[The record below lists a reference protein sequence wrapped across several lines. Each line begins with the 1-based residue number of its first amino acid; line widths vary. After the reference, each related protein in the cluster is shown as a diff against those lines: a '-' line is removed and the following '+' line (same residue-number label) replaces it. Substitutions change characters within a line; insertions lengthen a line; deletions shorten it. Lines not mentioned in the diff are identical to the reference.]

1 VNHSDHDHSNDG
13 SRYHV
18 VECLIAPDDLEW
30 ASAELYDLG
39 TVGIEELDPSAL
51 TSPRDSATSSD
62 QLVGLRAGFPS
73 QAMAHEALE
82 FLLSGESQRE
92 TPWLPKVEVIVG
104 DDWLDAWREHF
115 APLRAGRIVVAPAW
129 KQHDGSLDED
139 PVLAT
144 LGAQDIV
151 LWLEPGRA
159 WGTGAH
165 QSTSLCLSALQ
176 RLFPLDQ
183 AAQDQ
188 FVPDRLVQSRL
199 VQSRLVQDRLVQHRL
214 VQHQRLRHPVTVL
227 DVGCG
232 SGVLGVAAL
241 LLGASSAFGVDIDA
255 TSPGVTM
262 DNARRNGVADR
273 CAASTE
279 PVGDVVDA
287 YQLVLAN
294 ILAPV
299 LIDLAVDVA
308 NRVEPGGALILAGLI
323 EEQRERVLAAYPGF
337 LLEHTEY
344 QGEWVG
350 LTLRRLLNSPFYE
363 PGAEH

>member
-1 VNHSDHDHSNDG
+1 VNSSNDG

-51 TSPRDSATSSD
+51 TSSRESTSSND
-62 QLVGLRAGFPS
+62 QLLGLRAGFPS
-73 QAMAHEALE
+73 EAMALVAAE
-82 FLLSGESQRE
+82 FLLSGESSRE
-92 TPWLPKVEVIVG
+92 VPWLPKVEVIVG

-115 APLRAGRIVVAPAW
+115 APLRAGHIVVAPAW
-129 KQHDGSLDED
+129 KQHDGSLDND
-139 PVLAT
+139 PVLGN
-144 LGAQDIV
+144 LSAQDIV

-165 QSTSLCLSALQ
+165 QSTSLCLSAMQ
-176 RLFPLDQ
+176 RLIS
-183 AAQDQ
+183 QDLS
-188 FVPDRLVQSRL
+188 PMT
-199 VQSRLVQDRLVQHRL
+199 
-214 VQHQRLRHPVTVL
+214 TVL

-241 LLGASSAFGVDIDA
+241 LLDASSVYGVDIDE

-262 DNARRNGVADR
+262 DNALRNGVAER
-273 CAASTE
+273 CRASTE
-279 PVGDVVDA
+279 PVGEVVGT

-299 LIDLAVDVA
+299 LIDLAVDIA
-308 NRVEPGGALILAGLI
+308 NRVEPGGVLILAGLI
-323 EEQRERVLAAYPGF
+323 EEQRQRVLAAYPAF
-337 LLEHTEY
+337 SLEHSEH

-350 LTLRRLLNSPFYE
+350 LTLRRLRS
-363 PGAEH
+363 

>member
-1 VNHSDHDHSNDG
+1 MIDSVDG

-39 TVGIEELDPSAL
+39 TVGIEELNPSAL
-51 TSPRDSATSSD
+51 TSPRQQTTSND
-62 QLVGLRAGFPS
+62 GWLGLRAGFPS
-73 QAMAHEALE
+73 EAMAHEAFE
-82 FLLSGESQRE
+82 FLLSGESSRE
-92 TPWLPKVEVIVG
+92 VPWHPKVEVIIG

-115 APLRAGRIVVAPAW
+115 APLRAGGIVVAPAW
-129 KQHDGSLDED
+129 KQHDGSLDNN

-144 LGAQDIV
+144 LSAQDVV

-165 QSTSLCLSALQ
+165 HSTSLCLSAMQ
-176 RLFPLDQ
+176 RLISDDLPIT
-183 AAQDQ
+183 
-188 FVPDRLVQSRL
+188 
-199 VQSRLVQDRLVQHRL
+199 
-214 VQHQRLRHPVTVL
+214 TVL

-232 SGVLGVAAL
+232 SGVLGVASL
-241 LLGASSAFGVDIDA
+241 LLGASSAYGIDIDE

-262 DNARRNGVADR
+262 DNALRNGVADR
-273 CAASTE
+273 CSASTE
-279 PVGDVVDA
+279 PVGEVKGT

-299 LIDLAVDVA
+299 LIDLAVDIA
-308 NRVEPGGALILAGLI
+308 NRVEPGGVLILAGLI
-323 EEQRERVLAAYPGF
+323 EEQRQRVLAAYPGF
-337 LLEHTEY
+337 TLEHSEH

-350 LTLRRLLNSPFYE
+350 LTLRRPQS
-363 PGAEH
+363 

>member
-1 VNHSDHDHSNDG
+1 VNTSDDG

-51 TSPRDSATSSD
+51 TTPRESGLGTNLEESTTSSD
-62 QLVGLRAGFPS
+62 QLLGLRAGFPS
-73 QAMAHEALE
+73 EAMAIVAAE
-82 FLLSGESQRE
+82 FLLSGEAERDV
-92 TPWLPKVEVIVG
+92 PWLPKVEVIVG

-115 APLRAGRIVVAPAW
+115 APLRAGRLVVAPAW
-129 KQHDGSLDED
+129 KQHDGSLDND
-139 PVLAT
+139 PVLGT
-144 LGAQDIV
+144 ISAQDIV

-176 RLFPLDQ
+176 RLFPYGQED
-183 AAQDQ
+183 QDQ
-188 FVPDRLVQSRL
+188 LVQNP
-199 VQSRLVQDRLVQHRL
+199 QAQQ
-214 VQHQRLRHPVTVL
+214 PVTVL

-262 DNARRNGVADR
+262 DNATRNGVADR

-279 PVGDVVDA
+279 PVGKVVET

-299 LIDLAVDVA
+299 LIDLAVDIT

-337 LLEHTEY
+337 ALEHTER

-350 LTLRRLLNSPFYE
+350 LTLRRLLNEPFDE

>member
-1 VNHSDHDHSNDG
+1 MNVPKHDNSEDG
-13 SRYHV
+13 GLYHV

-51 TSPRDSATSSD
+51 TSPRESGLGTNLEVSTISSD
-62 QLVGLRAGFPS
+62 QFLGLRAGFPS
-73 QAMAHEALE
+73 EAMAHEAFE
-82 FLLSGESQRE
+82 FLLSGEPDRDV
-92 TPWLPKVEVIVG
+92 PWLPKVEVIVG

-129 KQHDGSLDED
+129 KQHDGSLDQD
-139 PVLAT
+139 PVLVT
-144 LGAQDIV
+144 VSAQDIV

-176 RLFPLDQ
+176 RHFPLDQ
-183 AAQDQ
+183 VAQAQFGLDQ
-188 FVPDRLVQSRL
+188 FG
-199 VQSRLVQDRLVQHRL
+199 QDRLGQDPRAE
-214 VQHQRLRHPVTVL
+214 QPVSVL

-279 PVGDVVDA
+279 PVGKVVA
-287 YQLVLAN
+287 KYQLVLAN

-299 LIDLAVDVA
+299 LIELAVDIA
-308 NRVEPGGALILAGLI
+308 DRVEPGGTLILAGLI
-323 EEQRERVLAAYPGF
+323 EDQRERVLTAYPDF
-337 LLEHTEY
+337 VLEQTEQ

-350 LTLRRLLNSPFYE
+350 LTLRRLLNEPFDE

>member
-1 VNHSDHDHSNDG
+1 MHTSNDG

-18 VECLIAPDDLEW
+18 VECLVAPDDLEW
-30 ASAELYDLG
+30 ASTELYDLG

-51 TSPRDSATSSD
+51 TSPRRSTTSSD
-62 QLVGLRAGFPS
+62 QLLGLRAGFPS
-73 QAMAHEALE
+73 EAMAIVAAE
-82 FLLSGESQRE
+82 FLLSGEPSRE
-92 TPWLPKVEVIVG
+92 IPWHPKVEVIVG
-104 DDWLDAWREHF
+104 DDWLDAWREYF

-129 KQHDGSLDED
+129 KQHDGSLDND

-144 LGAQDIV
+144 LSAQDIV

-165 QSTSLCLSALQ
+165 QSTALCLSAMQ
-176 RLFPLDQ
+176 RLIS
-183 AAQDQ
+183 QDL
-188 FVPDRLVQSRL
+188 PNT
-199 VQSRLVQDRLVQHRL
+199 
-214 VQHQRLRHPVTVL
+214 TVL

-241 LLGASSAFGVDIDA
+241 LLGASSANGIDIDA

-262 DNARRNGVADR
+262 DNALRNGVADR
-273 CAASTE
+273 CTASTE
-279 PVGDVVDA
+279 PVGEVLGT

-299 LIDLAVDVA
+299 LIELAVEIA
-308 NRVEPGGALILAGLI
+308 NRVAPGGVLILAGLI

-337 LLEHTEY
+337 ALEHTEH

-350 LTLRRLLNSPFYE
+350 LTLRRPL
-363 PGAEH
+363 